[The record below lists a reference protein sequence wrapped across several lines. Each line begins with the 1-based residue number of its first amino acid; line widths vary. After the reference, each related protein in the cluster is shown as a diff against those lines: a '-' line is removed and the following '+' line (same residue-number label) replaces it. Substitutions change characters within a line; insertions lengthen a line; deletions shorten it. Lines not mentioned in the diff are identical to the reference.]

1 MISIIVPIYKVEAY
15 LPRCIESLINQDY
28 KEIEIILVEDGSPDN
43 CAQICDRYAKKDTRI
58 KVIHKANGG
67 LSSARNAGLDVTV
80 GEYIMFVDSDDYVAP
95 NFCSYALNKAQSTDS
110 DIVVFGH
117 KELYPSYSVAV
128 NIEPTQEIKL
138 AKLDALLVLI
148 NGRINSYAWNKI
160 YRSSLFE
167 NIRYPVGRLYED
179 IGTTY
184 LLFDKAKSIFISSKI
199 TYYYQQ
205 RDDSILGKKMTAKD
219 AIDWYDMVKQRHE
232 YIASKYPKIVSQIAN
247 SDVLSTMYCLTNL
260 YCFLGYKQ
268 KKQEMEQFVIDLS
281 VYPIHSKSLYI
292 RLLLFSPMFFRML
305 QSLKRQIKKYTFF
318 LKKGIS

>member
-15 LPRCIESLINQDY
+15 LSRCIESLINQDY

-43 CAQICDRYAKKDTRI
+43 CAQICDRYADKDTRI
-58 KVIHKANGG
+58 KVIHKENGG
-67 LSSARNAGLDVTV
+67 LSSARNAGLDIAV

-95 NFCSYALNKAQSTDS
+95 NFCSYALSKAQSTDS

-117 KELYPSYSVAV
+117 KELYPSYSIVV

-138 AKLDALLVLI
+138 AKLNALLVLI

-167 NIRYPVGRLYED
+167 NIRYPEGRLYED

-184 LLFDKAKSIFISSKI
+184 LLFDKAKSVFLSSKI

-205 RDDSILGKKMTAKD
+205 RVDSILGKKMTAKD
-219 AIDWYDMVKQRHE
+219 AIDWYEMVRQRHD
-232 YIASKYPKIVSQIAN
+232 YIACKYPEIVSQIAN
-247 SDVLSTMYCLTNL
+247 SDLHSTMYCLTNL
-260 YCFLGYKQ
+260 YCFVGYIQMKR
-268 KKQEMEQFVIDLS
+268 EMENFIINLS
-281 VYPIHSKSLYI
+281 VYSIKNKSIYV
-292 RLLLFSPMFFRML
+292 RMLLFSPITFRII
-305 QSLKRQIKKYTFF
+305 QNLKRYIKRSCSFF
-318 LKKGIS
+318 KLKNN